1 MTADGTL
8 DERYLTWLVRQVEP
22 VTNLNP
28 ARTHWLLCSEMYK
41 KEFTWFIP
49 NDDNRL
55 YDGLEI
61 RQRFIDEEEGGDV
74 PGYWLAEPCSFL
86 EMIIALSHRMAFES
100 TPLEADYWFWRMM
113 DNLNLRL
120 IVDDAYDDDTRIQ
133 IIDAIDRVIDRTYY
147 ADGKGGL
154 FPLNHP
160 GKDQRQVELWY
171 QSQQYLMENINV

>member
-1 MTADGTL
+1 MTANGTL

-28 ARTHWLLCSEMYK
+28 VRSHWVLCSEMYK

-55 YDGLEI
+55 YDGLDI
-61 RQRFIDEEEGGDV
+61 RQEFVDEEEGGDV
-74 PGYWLAEPCSFL
+74 SGIWLSEACSFL
-86 EMIIALSHRMAFES
+86 EMVIALSRRMAFES
-100 TPLEADYWFWRMM
+100 TPLEPDYWFWRMM
-113 DNLNLRL
+113 ENLNLR
-120 IVDDAYDDDTRIQ
+120 IYVDDVWDDDVHVLVDDILN
-133 IIDAIDRVIDRTYY
+133 RVIDRTYH
-147 ADGKGGL
+147 ADGREGL

-160 GKDQRQVELWY
+160 GKDQREVELWY